1 MKHDF
6 SGKTAVITGGSTG
19 YGAGIAEVL
28 SKSGASVWITGR
40 HEETLKETAESC
52 GCRYVAADAARPKDW
67 DALIDRVTEKEGKID
82 LLVNNAGGGINI
94 APLEE
99 QTDEEINAS
108 ITVNLT
114 GAIYGCRRVLPQ
126 MKKRKSGTIIN
137 VSSICATEAWPGW
150 SVYAAAKAGM
160 VQFTNS
166 IYVEGRE
173 HGIRATSLVP
183 SWGNTEFIDSAGLP
197 AFDKETRDKCIQP
210 AELGDVVAYIWDFP
224 AHLELQSMVVLP
236 LVQEINPF

>member
-1 MKHDF
+1 M
-6 SGKTAVITGGSTG
+6 TGGSTG

-28 SKSGASVWITGR
+28 SNSGTSVWITGR
-40 HEETLKETAESC
+40 HEETLKETAERC
-52 GCRYVAADAARPKDW
+52 GCRYVVADVARPKDW
-67 DALIDRVTEKEGKID
+67 DELIDRVVDKDGKVD
-82 LLVNNAGGGINI
+82 LLVNNAGGGIKI

-99 QTDEEINAS
+99 QTDEEIEAS
-108 ITVNLT
+108 INVNLT

-126 MKKRKSGTIIN
+126 MKKRKSGAIIN

-183 SWGNTEFIDSAGLP
+183 SWGNTEFIGSAALP
-197 AFDKETRDKCIQP
+197 AFDKETQKKCIQP
-210 AELGDVVAYIWDFP
+210 TELGDVVAYIWDFP
-224 AHLELQSMVVLP
+224 VHLEVQSMVVLP

>member
-6 SGKTAVITGGSTG
+6 SGKTAVVTGGSTG

-28 SKSGASVWITGR
+28 SNSGASVWITGR
-40 HEETLKETAESC
+40 NEETLKETAERC
-52 GCRYVAADAARPKDW
+52 GCRYVVADAASPEDW
-67 DALIDRVTEKEGKID
+67 DALIDRVMEKDRKVD
-82 LLVNNAGGGINI
+82 LLVNNAGGGIKI

-99 QTDEEINAS
+99 QTDEEREVS

-126 MKKRKSGTIIN
+126 MKERKSGTIIN

-166 IYVEGRE
+166 IYVEGRK
-173 HGIRATSLVP
+173 HGIRAASLVP

-197 AFDKETRDKCIQP
+197 AFDKETREKCIQP
-210 AELGDVVAYIWDFP
+210 AELGDVVAYMWDLP
-224 AHLELQSMVVLP
+224 AHLEIQNLTLLP